1 MKNIFRKIVLYW
13 SPPIL
18 WMGLIFYFS
27 SRTRISVADDYI
39 VNFLF
44 FKTLH
49 VAEYAILYFLIFR
62 SLNILKINA
71 KRVFFYSLIISI
83 LYAIS
88 DEIHQLFTPT
98 REGRIRD
105 VLIDTLGIFLM
116 YIYIRYKL
124 PTLKKFL

>member
-1 MKNIFRKIVLYW
+1 MKNILRKIVLYW

-49 VAEYAILYFLIFR
+49 IAEYAILYFLIFR
-62 SLNILKINA
+62 SFNTLKINA
-71 KRVFFYSLIISI
+71 KRVFFYSLTISI

-88 DEIHQLFTPT
+88 DEIHQLLIPS

-124 PTLKKFL
+124 PTLKKLL